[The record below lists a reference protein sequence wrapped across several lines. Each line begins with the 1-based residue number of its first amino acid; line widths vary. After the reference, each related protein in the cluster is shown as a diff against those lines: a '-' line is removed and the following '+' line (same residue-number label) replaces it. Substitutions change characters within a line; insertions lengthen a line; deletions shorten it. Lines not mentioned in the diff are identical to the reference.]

1 MRFARSWTA
10 APTIVAEALVAV
22 PDALLTALDPGQ
34 PAAGAAVASSLA
46 RSLNPPEHSHPPPQW
61 LLPEQRR
68 SFGRVLAA
76 IQRYGG
82 ALLADPVGSGKTF
95 VALAAAQAMN
105 RGPTAC
111 LVPAALLSQ
120 WKATADRLATPV
132 VLCSHEQ
139 ISRGKML
146 STPGGLVLIDES
158 HHFRN
163 PRTKRYR
170 HLAPWLVGR
179 RALLITATPVVN
191 NLLDLAYQ
199 LLLTIR
205 DDALAWDGIAS
216 LRNMLATSRP
226 TSGLGQLIVESETVT
241 SRRPGKVCSRI
252 LQSAA
257 ASPGIARGIELV
269 DELQLSTCQ
278 SIAALIRGVL
288 LRALCSSPAAFEAT
302 VRRYRSL
309 LLHARDA
316 LQAGQVLDRAE
327 LRRFTGELGDQ
338 LVWWELLPRSDMQSE
353 IALSDLDGISGLLR
367 YAERMVD
374 APDLKLARLHDLL
387 KDNIPTLVFS
397 ASRDTVR
404 YIRQRLGTLRLAWCT
419 GVRAGIGSTTMSRA
433 TVLASFQQANN
444 QSLAPTHL
452 IVTDVAA
459 EGLDLQRA
467 ARVVHYDLP
476 WTPMRMNQREGR
488 SIRYGSRYSQIDV
501 VEFAVPPL
509 LERRLRVEATLR
521 RKAGLPAVAGL
532 GAGGS
537 HIWRWRAELAARF
550 DTAGRPGV
558 AMVPSSNTGLLAG
571 FVLCIPGEA
580 TPFSATVLWL
590 EPTGIW
596 TEAPSTVGEKLT
608 VAAAQTQTIAPDP
621 VTLGGWIEGL
631 AIPIRERLAQVKRQ
645 RWIMLDQPPAVRQIL
660 SRLQQLIREA
670 ARNREAKRLADLE
683 HAIASVAGGHTA
695 GEMALLECLAEAG
708 DSQLMKRLGT
718 LPNRRPTGQSLE
730 VRLTGMVIFGPPPQ
744 AGIEVASLE
753 CGSTLHSSTSTEP

>member
-1 MRFARSWTA
+1 
-10 APTIVAEALVAV
+10 VA
-22 PDALLTALDPGQ
+22 G
-34 PAAGAAVASSLA
+34 SLA
-46 RSLNPPEHSHPPPQW
+46 RSLNPPEQPHPAPQW

-95 VALAAAQAMN
+95 VALAAAQAIN
-105 RGPTAC
+105 RAATAC
-111 LVPAALLSQ
+111 LVPAALLTQ
-120 WKATADRLATPV
+120 WKATADRLAIPV

-139 ISRGKML
+139 ISRGKMP
-146 STPGGLVLIDES
+146 STAGGLVLIDES

-170 HLAPWLVGR
+170 HLAPWLIGR

-216 LRNMLATSRP
+216 LRNMLASSRP
-226 TSGLGQLIVESETVT
+226 TSALGQLIVESEAVT
-241 SRRPGKVCSRI
+241 SRRPDKVCSRI
-252 LQSAA
+252 LPSAA
-257 ASPGIARGIELV
+257 AWRCIARAIELV
-269 DELQLSTCQ
+269 DQLQLSTCR

-288 LRALCSSPAAFEAT
+288 LRALCSSPAAFEAA
-302 VRRYRSL
+302 VRRYRRL
-309 LLHARDA
+309 LLHARDS
-316 LQAGQVLDRAE
+316 LHAGQVLDRAE
-327 LRRFTGELGDQ
+327 LRRFTAELGDQ

-353 IALSDLDGISGLLR
+353 IALTDLDGIDGLIR
-367 YAERMVD
+367 YAERVVD
-374 APDLKLARLHDLL
+374 APDLKLARLQDLL
-387 KDNIPTLVFS
+387 RDNTPTLVFT

-419 GVRAGIGSTTMSRA
+419 GVRAGIGSTNMSRA

-444 QSLAPTHL
+444 LSLAPIHL

-459 EGLDLQRA
+459 EGLNLQRA

-476 WTPMRMNQREGR
+476 WTPMRMDQREGR

-509 LERRLRVEATLR
+509 LERRLRVEATLK
-521 RKAGLPAVAGL
+521 RKARLPALAGL
-532 GAGGS
+532 GSRGN

-550 DTAGRPGV
+550 DGTTGQRGV
-558 AMVPSSNTGLLAG
+558 AVVPSSTTGLLAG
-571 FVLCIPGEA
+571 FALCIPGEA
-580 TPFSATVLWL
+580 MPLSATVLWL
-590 EPTGIW
+590 EPTGKW

-608 VAAAQTQTIAPDP
+608 AAAAQIQTIAPDP
-621 VTLGGWIEGL
+621 AAVGEWIERL
-631 AIPIRERLAQVKRQ
+631 AVPIRERLAQVKRQ
-645 RWIMLDQPPAVRQIL
+645 RWIMLDQPSVVRQIL

-670 ARNREAKRLADLE
+670 ARNREARRLAELE
-683 HAIASVAGGHTA
+683 HAIAAVAGGHTA
-695 GEMALLECLAEAG
+695 GEMALLERLAEAG
-708 DSQLMKRLGT
+708 DSELVRRLGT
-718 LPNRRPTGQSLE
+718 LPSKRPTWQSLE
-730 VRLTGMVIFGPPPQ
+730 VRLTGMVIFGPPPR
-744 AGIEVASLE
+744 AGTVVASLE
-753 CGSTLHSSTSTEP
+753 CGSTQYCSTSTVP